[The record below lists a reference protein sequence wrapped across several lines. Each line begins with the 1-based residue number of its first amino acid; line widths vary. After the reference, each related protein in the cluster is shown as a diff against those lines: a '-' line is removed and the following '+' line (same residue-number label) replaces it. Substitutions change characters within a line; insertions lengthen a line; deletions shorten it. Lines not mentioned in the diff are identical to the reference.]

1 MSRQIT
7 IIGLV
12 LLLIAVLIV
21 VVLLITQDVLTFN
34 RADNES
40 DDPIVSTVPLE
51 RKDLRTFKEID
62 GILEYGNAVHILP
75 SNNGVL
81 TSIVSEGEDIT
92 RGSVLFKYYRSVG
105 DTEMLTAE
113 AQIAS
118 ADSAVAQ
125 AEAALELLTS
135 DPTEAQI
142 ASADSAVAQAEAV
155 LELLTL
161 DPTEAQIASADSAA
175 AQAEAALVNAQALSD
190 TQWVAFRIARRAYC
204 DLSDKGGSSV
214 WTSEVYKEICP
225 DSSNQMSETAATLLL
240 KVIFDNDLLVTS
252 GNDLLIAYEN
262 HRKAVE
268 SEVSATKAL
277 ESAKEQRSALDEPPT
292 EAELNKTTKALESAK
307 EQRSALDEPPT
318 EAELNKAIK
327 ALESAKEQRSAL
339 DEPPT
344 EAELN
349 KAAKALESAKIS
361 LKVAESSKED
371 LLEGIAASIS
381 MYGGQPAWRSFQI
394 GMSPGSDIFQLEQ
407 NLVILGYDAD
417 NLIQIDQQFDEH
429 TERAVKNMQS
439 ALDITVT
446 GNLFLGDIYFIPG
459 PSVVQYS
466 ESYPDLGSRI
476 LSTKLVL
483 ALIPIEKVITEI
495 DESGG
500 SKEIRESL
508 QKVNTSIEVT
518 NKDLVDLGLEVS
530 IELPDENII
539 YGKITEIGDIAVIPQ
554 ANQGDPYIEI
564 AVSLEG
570 NTNLPEWTGAAVTV
584 SVTKKIANNVL
595 TTPVTSLLALLG
607 GGYAI
612 EIIENGVTN
621 VVPVSVGLY
630 ADGWVE
636 IAGEGLKP
644 GLEVVVPE

>member
-105 DTEMLTAE
+105 DTEMLTA
-113 AQIAS
+113 
-118 ADSAVAQ
+118 
-125 AEAALELLTS
+125 
-135 DPTEAQI
+135 EAQI

-307 EQRSALDEPPT
+307 
-318 EAELNKAIK
+318 K
-327 ALESAKEQRSAL
+327 QRSAL

-621 VVPVSVGLY
+621 IVPVSVGLY